1 MEYEKMTKSHNSV
14 IYNLQ
19 SNGTVSKYLDISE
32 KQNVTHSRKFGTIF
46 LHSIKSR
53 TQNETA
59 YNISVLFYRFF
70 QVIEEN
76 FNLLKSFPMRKEQY
90 IFSKD
95 LLTDNESL
103 LDWIHTCNICSC
115 IIYSNK
121 WNLSIHSYI
130 HKYVQNTD
138 TLLLKLTHNLIL

>member
-90 IFSKD
+90 IFF
-95 LLTDNESL
+95 
-103 LDWIHTCNICSC
+103 
-115 IIYSNK
+115 
-121 WNLSIHSYI
+121 
-130 HKYVQNTD
+130 
-138 TLLLKLTHNLIL
+138 